1 MPSPKVG
8 RSDGN
13 ELSMLCE
20 SFGTGMAKQHQA
32 TTEMRKLV
40 FLLRASS
47 LLVALAV
54 GVLWWQN

>member
-1 MPSPKVG
+1 
-8 RSDGN
+8 
-13 ELSMLCE
+13 MLCE